1 MDVFIFKEQLKKLED
16 FVLILVSSN
25 SLVYDLLQ
33 LWVSHWKI
41 S

>member
-25 SLVYDLLQ
+25 SLVYDLL
-33 LWVSHWKI
+33 
-41 S
+41 